1 MPFHRHQVI
10 AARVSSINP
19 LPLELNR
26 PVAGGMAAADRHLL
40 AACKIVE
47 GSLACG
53 QWNAK
58 ADTLPI
64 SRDHQAPGPRYL
76 RNQVRIARAYHQGN
90 SAFEEVLQLRSYWN
104 GALGAFHALF
114 LHQIGCD
121 SAVFS

>member
-1 MPFHRHQVI
+1 MSFHRRQVT
-10 AARVSSINP
+10 AARVCSINP

-26 PVAGGMAAADRHLL
+26 PVANGMAAADRHLL

-64 SRDHQAPGPRYL
+64 SRDHQAPGSRYL

-90 SAFEEVLQLRSYWN
+90 PAFEEVLQLSGNCNRTR
-104 GALGAFHALF
+104 GAHHALF
-114 LHQIGCD
+114 LHQIGPD
-121 SAVFS
+121 SADFS